1 MTATFSAYDDVTRT
15 VTTTVDAVTR
25 PPRPYTAEENA
36 DADARAIAAVNAG
49 TIREQI
55 AQGIEALQASA
66 TALRNV
72 AELPNAQVGPTQVR
86 IIAREAHT
94 LALALVRVGRLLGN
108 VLDSTNGD

>member
-1 MTATFSAYDDVTRT
+1 MPIVITRHDDATRMVY
-15 VTTTVDAVTR
+15 TTINAVEQ
-25 PPRPYTAEENA
+25 PPRPYTPEENA
-36 DADARAIAAVNAG
+36 DADARAVAAANAV

-55 AQGIEALQASA
+55 AQGIATLQASA